1 MPADLPFEYGKNQIK
16 KVSALL
22 NELEQK
28 KQKLDELHIQA
39 QEKTE
44 LMEKAQDYAKKIL
57 PAMEDL
63 RSSGDLLEE
72 LLGQEYKP
80 YPSYED
86 LLFSVQ

>member
-1 MPADLPFEYGKNQIK
+1 MGMARRRRVPEQGAGM
-16 KVSALL
+16 SAA
-22 NELEQK
+22 NHGPSDRQK
-28 KQKLDELHIQA
+28 
-39 QEKTE
+39 KTE